1 MSRDLLRR
9 HKAPSTSHRRHLP
22 DKRRARIP
30 PTPESRPGWYRFR
43 QSREYCLPRCLADF
57 QNKDVVAGPSAHVV
71 GSDSTIQS
79 IIAAQTEVV
88 RALFDKTGALGI
100 ESEYSIIFVSK
111 AAGQGWRRPAQVPA
125 LKRED

>member
-1 MSRDLLRR
+1 VTCCVVIKHRPQVT
-9 HKAPSTSHRRHLP
+9 ACIYQTS
-22 DKRRARIP
+22 AG
-30 PTPESRPGWYRFR
+30 PESLRHQRVAQAGTVSGK
-43 QSREYCLPRCLADF
+43 SREYCLPRCLADL
-57 QNKDVVAGPSAHVV
+57 QNKDVVAGPSGHVV